1 LVIETETTNMTH
13 FITALTNDKAQL
25 IVSETQ
31 TTDVQLCT
39 IIVHNLKTRGYIVR
53 VKTES

>member
-1 LVIETETTNMTH
+1 MTH